1 MFWLL
6 VSKEKVM
13 KKALLVGAVAF
24 LAVAQDSGPNK
35 VLQKARVGGDG
46 RFDYVFADAE
56 GRKLYVPRTGTS
68 PRVSAYDLDTL
79 KLVGEIPNVNAR
91 GVAVDPKTGHGFG
104 SSSPVAMFDT
114 KTLAPIKTIEVQGGP
129 DGILFDPYNQRV
141 WIFSHRAPNATII
154 DTKDGSIVGT
164 LDLGGAPEQAATDG
178 KGHMWVDLEDK
189 DSIAAVDTKALK
201 VTATYTLDGKG
212 TGPGGLAFDPKNRV
226 LFASCHTPAVMVM
239 LNADTGKVLDA
250 LPIGTGTDGATFN
263 PSTMEAFSSNGD
275 GTLTVIKEESATKF
289 AVEQNVQ
296 TMRGAKTL
304 TLDSKTGHV
313 LLIAAETAPAPAA
326 PPADPAQK
334 GGGRGRG
341 SAMVPDSFTI
351 VVVGSK

>member
-1 MFWLL
+1 MKQVIL
-6 VSKEKVM
+6 VVSVASL
-13 KKALLVGAVAF
+13 ALAI

-35 VLQKARVGGDG
+35 VLQRAKVGGDG
-46 RFDYVFADAE
+46 RFDYVFADAD
-56 GRKLYVPRTGTS
+56 GRKLYVPRTGAT
-68 PRVSAYDLDTL
+68 PRISAYDLDTL
-79 KLVGEIPNVNAR
+79 KLLSEIPNVNAR
-91 GVAVDPKTGHGFG
+91 GVAVDPKTGHGFA
-104 SSSPVAMFDT
+104 SSNPVAMFDT

-141 WIFSHRAPNATII
+141 WVFSHRAPNATII
-154 DTKDGSIVGT
+154 DSKDGSVVGT

-189 DSIAAVDTKALK
+189 DSIAAVDTKELK
-201 VTATYTLDGKG
+201 VTATYGLDGKG
-212 TGPGGLAFDPKNRV
+212 TGPGGLAFDPKNRI
-226 LFASCHTPAVMVM
+226 LFASCHTPAVMVI
-239 LNADTGKVLDA
+239 LNADSGKVIDA

-263 PSTMEAFSSNGD
+263 PATMEAFSSNGD

-289 AVEQNVQ
+289 SVEQNVA

-304 TLDSKTGHV
+304 TLDSKTNHV
-313 LLIAAETAPAPAA
+313 LMIAAETQPAPAPPPDAA
-326 PPADPAQK
+326 PKGDQK

-341 SAMVPDSFTI
+341 GVMVPDSFTI